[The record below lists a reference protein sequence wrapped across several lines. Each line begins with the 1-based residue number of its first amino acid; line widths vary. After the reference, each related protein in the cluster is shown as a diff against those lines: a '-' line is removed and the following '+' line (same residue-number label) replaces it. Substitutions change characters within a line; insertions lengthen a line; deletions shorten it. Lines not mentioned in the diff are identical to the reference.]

1 MPGRTDSGAPE
12 RRVDA
17 ELLNRILEVFLA
29 SPDDVMYGEVLE
41 LVLEALHSKHGLFG
55 YLDEEGALVC
65 PSMTRSVWSECEV
78 EGKSLVFPRAAWAGL
93 WGRALTE
100 GRSLYA
106 NGALHTPAGH
116 IGIANALDV
125 PIRYRGATIGNLLV
139 GNSPVDY
146 TDTDQEVLEGIAA
159 SVAPVLAARVE
170 RDRSRTELERRTW
183 ELGER
188 VKELACLY
196 GITRLSA
203 RGLPWQ
209 AVARGAVDLI
219 PGGFQFPTTARVRV
233 VMGELEWQSDGYAP
247 TPWAIASEVR
257 CGGEPIGA
265 IEVCYPGW
273 QPAAAEETPFIAEE
287 RALLDAI
294 AEHLGRVM
302 ERQRAAADRDAQRSR
317 ISLMEALRSTL
328 AIILAGGRGHRL
340 HPITS
345 HLAKPAVPFGGKFRL
360 IDFPLSNCVNS
371 GIRRV
376 AVVTQYRA
384 HELIQ
389 HVRAGWGFLRAERN
403 EFVELWP
410 AQQQTDAGTW
420 YQGTA
425 DAVFQNLEI
434 LEGHAPCHVLILAGD
449 HIYKQDYSV
458 MLAEHL
464 ERGADVSVS
473 CTEVPL
479 DEARAFGVVRTR
491 ADQAI
496 VAFDEKPDAP
506 TPLDDRPT
514 HALVSTGIYIIR
526 TDFLIAEL
534 HRDAADP
541 NSAHDFGHDILPA
554 LIGRG
559 AIYAHRFARSCVT
572 RTDRA
577 YWRDVGTIDAYWEA
591 NIDLTR
597 LVPELD
603 VYDERWPI
611 WTYQEQEPP
620 AKFVYDGEARRGL
633 AVDSVV
639 SSGCIVSGA
648 TVRRSLLFRHV
659 RVHSWAVVEDT
670 VVLSHADIGRGARL
684 RRAIVDWGCHVPAG
698 LVVGEDPVED
708 ARRFHHTERGVTLIT
723 QAMIDQ
729 LQTAD
734 APG

>member
-1 MPGRTDSGAPE
+1 MPGRTESGAPE
-12 RRVDA
+12 RCVDP
-17 ELLNRILEVFLA
+17 ELLNRILAVLLT
-29 SPDDVMYGEVLE
+29 SPDDAMYGEVLE
-41 LVLEALHSKHGLFG
+41 LVLEVLHSEHGLFG
-55 YLDEEGALVC
+55 YRDEEGALVC
-65 PSMTRSVWSECEV
+65 PSMTRWVWTEREV
-78 EGKSLVFPRAAWAGL
+78 ADGRLVFAQETREAL
-93 WGRALTE
+93 WPALRE
-100 GRSLYA
+100 GRSACADGSRYGPDGRLR
-106 NGALHTPAGH
+106 
-116 IGIANALDV
+116 IANALEV
-125 PIRYRGATIGNLLV
+125 PIRHRGAILGDILV
-139 GNSPVDY
+139 GNSPVGY
-146 TDTDQEVLEGIAA
+146 TDDDRAVLEGIAA
-159 SVAPVLAARVE
+159 CVAPALAARLE
-170 RDRSRTELERRTW
+170 RDRSRAELERRTS
-183 ELGER
+183 ELAER
-188 VKELACLY
+188 VKELGCLY

-209 AVARGAVDLI
+209 AVARGALDLI
-219 PGGFQFPTTARVRV
+219 SGGFQRPEEARVRIT
-233 VMGELEWQSDGYAP
+233 MAELQWQTEGFAP
-247 TPWAIASEVR
+247 TPWTIASEVR
-257 CGGEPIGA
+257 LGGDPIGA
-265 IEVCYPGW
+265 IEVCYPERR
-273 QPAAAEETPFIAEE
+273 PVADESLFLDEE

-302 ERQRAAADRDAQRSR
+302 ERQRAAAERDAQRR
-317 ISLMEALRSTL
+317 RVSLIEALRSTL

-340 HPITS
+340 QPLTS

-410 AQQQTDAGTW
+410 AQQQTEAGTW

-425 DAVFQNLEI
+425 DAVYQNLGI
-434 LEGHAPCHVLILAGD
+434 LESHAPKHVLILAGD

-464 ERGADVSVS
+464 ERGAVVSVS

-479 DEARAFGVVRTR
+479 EDARAFGVVQTSV
-491 ADQAI
+491 DQAI
-496 VAFDEKPDAP
+496 IAFDEKPDAP
-506 TPLDDRPT
+506 APLDDRPT
-514 HALVSTGIYIIR
+514 HALVSTGIYIID
-526 TDFLIAEL
+526 TDVLVAEL
-534 HRDAADP
+534 RRDAADP
-541 NSAHDFGHDILPA
+541 ASTHDFGHDILPG
-554 LIGRG
+554 LIGG
-559 AIYAHRFARSCVT
+559 GGIYAHRFERSCVT
-572 RTDRA
+572 RTGHA

-639 SSGCIVSGA
+639 SSGCIVSGG

-670 VVLSHADIGRGARL
+670 VVLAYADIGRGARL
-684 RRAIVDWGCHVPAG
+684 RRAIVDWGCRVPAG

-723 QAMIDQ
+723 QAMLDR
-729 LQTAD
+729 L
-734 APG
+734 